1 MRHDDDSARAP
12 QLAIGTGEML
22 KVEAAD
28 DNLVELVHDF
38 KSPLATISLEMSLL
52 QETVAQNAT
61 PAVRASIA
69 RIARN
74 VAYIDRLV
82 RDLLDSSSIDAG
94 ELSLQRRPTELC
106 NLLRLV
112 IDRSVA
118 SRDRARIYLDVR
130 EHVVVN
136 LDAPRIERV
145 VANMLSNAL
154 KYGPTTGGI
163 IIRLEQLAGSV
174 RISVIDGGP
183 GVADSARRLIFERF
197 MRTPDARTHEGSGL
211 GLYVSRKIVEAH
223 GGTIGADHVAH
234 VGSRFFFELP
244 A

>member
-1 MRHDDDSARAP
+1 MRHDDDSTRAP
-12 QLAIGTGEML
+12 QLALGTGEME
-22 KVEAAD
+22 KVPIAD
-28 DNLVELVHDF
+28 DHVVEIVHDF

-52 QETVAQNAT
+52 QETIASHAA

-106 NLLRLV
+106 SLLRLV
-112 IDRSVA
+112 IDRSIA
-118 SRDRARIYLDVR
+118 SRDRARIYLDVPD
-130 EHVVVN
+130 HVILN
-136 LDAPRIERV
+136 IDAPRIERV
-145 VANMLSNAL
+145 IANMLSNAL
-154 KYGPTTGGI
+154 KYGPATGGI
-163 IIRLEQLAGSV
+163 IVRLERLARNV
-174 RISVIDGGP
+174 RISVIDGGA
-183 GVADSARRLIFERF
+183 GVDDAARSLIFNRF
-197 MRTPDARTHEGSGL
+197 MRTLEARSHEGSGL

-223 GGTIGADHVAH
+223 GGSIGADQVAH

>member
-1 MRHDDDSARAP
+1 MRHDDESTRAP
-12 QLAIGTGEML
+12 QLALGTGEME
-22 KVEAAD
+22 KVAVAD
-28 DNLVELVHDF
+28 DHLVELVHDF

-52 QETVAQNAT
+52 QETMASTAP

-69 RIARN
+69 RVARN

-106 NLLRLV
+106 TLLRLV
-112 IDRSVA
+112 LDRSIA
-118 SRDRARIYLDVR
+118 SRDRARIYLDVPD
-130 EHVVVN
+130 HVIVN
-136 LDAPRIERV
+136 VDAPRIERV

-154 KYGPTTGGI
+154 KYGPTSGGI
-163 IIRLEQLAGSV
+163 IVRLEVLAGNV
-174 RISVIDGGP
+174 RISVIDGGA
-183 GVADSARRLIFERF
+183 GVDDAARALIFNRF
-197 MRTPDARTHEGSGL
+197 MRTSDARTYEGSGL

-223 GGTIGADHVAH
+223 GGTIGTDHVAH